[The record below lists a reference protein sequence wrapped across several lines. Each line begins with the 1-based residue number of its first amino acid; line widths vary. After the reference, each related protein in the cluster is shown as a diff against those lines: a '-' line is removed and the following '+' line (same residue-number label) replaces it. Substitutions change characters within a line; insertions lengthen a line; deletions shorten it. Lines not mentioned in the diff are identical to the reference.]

1 MNTSCPRMKKQK
13 SKTPT
18 TAKRNRVRT
27 AVLLR
32 EDATQQRSRTSPS
45 AGTFSDDDVRVPVAF
60 TPGMVWF
67 PRYTTFDSRGHP
79 RTSLH
84 THDAI
89 RCVPP
94 KLHHVRRVRTSRP
107 KNRRQHMI
115 EIVVPPRDPF
125 QQRSAAASSAK
136 RGGQKTASAKHRD
149 ERPPCE
155 APSRI
160 RAQASAQAA
169 AHAYKRHQENKSC
182 YNRTATA
189 AQ

>member
-1 MNTSCPRMKKQK
+1 MPPNSGHELHRARAHFLTMMYEYPWPSH
-13 SKTPT
+13 
-18 TAKRNRVRT
+18 RVWYGFRDT
-27 AVLLR
+27 R
-32 EDATQQRSRTSPS
+32 PS
-45 AGTFSDDDVRVPVAF
+45 IRGVTLAQVF
-60 TPGMVWF
+60 TPMMQS
-67 PRYTTFDSRGHP
+67 D
-79 RTSLH
+79 
-84 THDAI
+84 
-89 RCVPP
+89 VPP

-169 AHAYKRHQENKSC
+169 AHAYKQHQENKSC